1 MFTGIVSD
9 IGIVDNIN
17 SHGDIVIDV
26 KTKLA
31 NLKTKVGDSIS
42 CSGICLSIIKK
53 KKTILSFQ
61 SSVETTNRTTI
72 KDWFVG
78 GKINL
83 ERSLKFGGEMGGHMI
98 AGHVDGIAKVSD
110 IIQKKESK
118 IIICKTQ
125 KRLMSMI
132 AEKGSVALD
141 GVSLTVNWVGR
152 DGFSVNIISH
162 TRKNTTLDS
171 VSKGSKLNL
180 EVDIFAKYIAQA
192 MKEK

>member
-26 KTKLA
+26 KTELA

-98 AGHVDGIAKVSD
+98 TGHIDGIGFFIVYAFILEC
-110 IIQKKESK
+110 IIGILLILSL
-118 IIICKTQ
+118 IVVYFRT
-125 KRLMSMI
+125 
-132 AEKGSVALD
+132 EKGRYIEKIKF
-141 GVSLTVNWVGR
+141 T
-152 DGFSVNIISH
+152 
-162 TRKNTTLDS
+162 
-171 VSKGSKLNL
+171 SK
-180 EVDIFAKYIAQA
+180 
-192 MKEK
+192 M

>member
-1 MFTGIVSD
+1 
-9 IGIVDNIN
+9 
-17 SHGDIVIDV
+17 
-26 KTKLA
+26 
-31 NLKTKVGDSIS
+31 
-42 CSGICLSIIKK
+42 
-53 KKTILSFQ
+53 
-61 SSVETTNRTTI
+61 
-72 KDWFVG
+72 
-78 GKINL
+78 
-83 ERSLKFGGEMGGHMI
+83 MGGHMI

-152 DGFSVNIISH
+152 YGFSVNIIPH